1 MNAIKFLETQH
12 EEVSGLLEKAEKSK
26 NAKARQKLFQKIGD
40 ALAVHATIE
49 EKIFYPAVM
58 AKKTEDILLEAA
70 EEHLSIKR
78 VIADLMQLEGDDR
91 TYHAKISVLM
101 EDVEHHVKEERTSL
115 FPAVR
120 KLMDKAELEELGVR
134 LEMMTKEL
142 EQQDQPRDAVPGETG
157 HAAELPE
164 V

>member
-26 NAKARQKLFQKIGD
+26 SPSARQKLFQKIGD

-58 AKKTEDILLEAA
+58 AKKTEDVLLEAA

-78 VIADLMQLEGDDR
+78 VIADLMQLDGSDR

-101 EDVEHHVKEERTSL
+101 EDVEHHV
-115 FPAVR
+115 
-120 KLMDKAELEELGVR
+120 
-134 LEMMTKEL
+134 
-142 EQQDQPRDAVPGETG
+142 
-157 HAAELPE
+157 
-164 V
+164 